1 MRVLTQ
7 AEMKEF
13 EKTFDYLNGYIGGF
27 ADWKYKKTT
36 IYDLKINGMPL
47 PNEILTFARSLEK
60 LNSVDELNIKFNS
73 SLNSLHKINI
83 LFNNSKIEDEKN
95 IVLQRLI
102 SYCFKAKVQPHKLR
116 VEEVRNG
123 KYYFVAPNVVKKDEP
138 IVAIF
143 DGNYVSKIEQKEDN
157 HNNFYDGLETMRKLK
172 VGA

>member
-13 EKTFDYLNGYIGGF
+13 EITFDYLNNYIGGF

-47 PNEILTFARSLEK
+47 PNEILTFSRSLEK

-83 LFNNSKIEDEKN
+83 LFNDSTEDRKKI
-95 IVLQRLI
+95 VMQRLI
-102 SYCFKAKVQPHKLR
+102 SYCFNAKVQPYKLR

-123 KYYFVAPNVVKKDEP
+123 KRYFVSPNVVKKDEP

-143 DGNYVSKIEQKEDN
+143 DGNYVSKIEQKEDD
-157 HNNFYDGLETMRKLK
+157 HNFYDGLETMRKLK

>member
-13 EKTFDYLNGYIGGF
+13 EITFDYLNNYIGGF

-60 LNSVDELNIKFNS
+60 LNSVDDLNMKFDS
-73 SLNSLHKINI
+73 SHNSLHKINL
-83 LFNNSKIEDEKN
+83 LFNDATEERKKI
-95 IVLQRLI
+95 VMQRLI

-123 KYYFVAPNVVKKDEP
+123 KRYFVAPNVVKKDEP

-143 DGNYVSKIEQKEDN
+143 DGNYVSKIEQKEDE
-157 HNNFYDGLETMRKLK
+157 HNFYDGLETMRKLK

>member
-1 MRVLTQ
+1 MRILTQ

-13 EKTFDYLNGYIGGF
+13 EKTFDYLNNYIGGF

-47 PNEILTFARSLEK
+47 PNELLAFSRSLEK
-60 LNSVDELNIKFNS
+60 LNRVDELNMKFDS
-73 SLNSLHKINI
+73 SHNSLAKINL
-83 LFNNSKIEDEKN
+83 LFNDSTEDRKKIV
-95 IVLQRLI
+95 IQRLI
-102 SYCFKAKVQPHKLR
+102 SYCFKAKVQPYKLR

-143 DGNYVSKIEQKEDN
+143 DGNYVSKIEQKEDD
-157 HNNFYDGLETMRKLK
+157 HN
-172 VGA
+172 

>member
-13 EKTFDYLNGYIGGF
+13 EITFDYLNNYIGGF

-47 PNEILTFARSLEK
+47 PNELLAFSRSLEK
-60 LNSVDELNIKFNS
+60 LNKVDELNMKFDS
-73 SLNSLHKINI
+73 SHNSLAKINL
-83 LFNNSKIEDEKN
+83 LFNDSTEDRKKI
-95 IVLQRLI
+95 VMQRLI
-102 SYCFKAKVQPHKLR
+102 NYCFKAKVQPHKLR

-143 DGNYVSKIEQKEDN
+143 DGNYVSKIEQKEDD
-157 HNNFYDGLETMRKLK
+157 HNFYDGLETMRKLK

>member
-1 MRVLTQ
+1 MRILTQ

-13 EKTFDYLNGYIGGF
+13 EITFDYLNNYIGGF

-47 PNEILTFARSLEK
+47 PSELLTFARSLEK
-60 LNSVDELNIKFNS
+60 LNSVDDLNMQFDKS
-73 SLNSLHKINI
+73 HNSLHKISL
-83 LFNNSKIEDEKN
+83 LFNDATEERKKI
-95 IVLQRLI
+95 VMQRLI
-102 SYCFKAKVQPHKLR
+102 SYCFKAKVQPYKLR

-123 KYYFVAPNVVKKDEP
+123 KRYFVSPNVVKKDEP

-143 DGNYVSKIEQKEDN
+143 DGNYVSKIEQKEDD
-157 HNNFYDGLETMRKLK
+157 HNFYDGLETMRKLK

>member
-13 EKTFDYLNGYIGGF
+13 EITFDYLNGYIGGF

-47 PNEILTFARSLEK
+47 PNELLAFSRSLEK
-60 LNSVDELNIKFNS
+60 LNRVDELNMKFDS
-73 SLNSLHKINI
+73 SHNSLAKINL
-83 LFNNSKIEDEKN
+83 LFNDSTEDRKKI
-95 IVLQRLI
+95 VMQRLI

-123 KYYFVAPNVVKKDEP
+123 RRYFVSPNVVKKDEP
-138 IVAIF
+138 IIAIF
-143 DGNYVSKIEQKEDN
+143 DGNYVSKIEQKEDD
-157 HNNFYDGLETMRKLK
+157 HNFYDGLETMRKLK

>member
-1 MRVLTQ
+1 MRILTQ

-13 EKTFDYLNGYIGGF
+13 EKTFDYLNNYIGGF

-47 PNEILTFARSLEK
+47 PNELLAFSRSLEK
-60 LNSVDELNIKFNS
+60 LNRVDELNMKFDS
-73 SLNSLHKINI
+73 SHNSLAKINL
-83 LFNNSKIEDEKN
+83 LFNDSTEDRKKIV
-95 IVLQRLI
+95 IQRLI
-102 SYCFKAKVQPHKLR
+102 SYCFKAKVQPYKLR

-143 DGNYVSKIEQKEDN
+143 DGNYVSKIEQKEDD
-157 HNNFYDGLETMRKLK
+157 HNFYDGLETMRKLK

>member
-13 EKTFDYLNGYIGGF
+13 EKTFDYLNNYIGGF
-27 ADWKYKKTT
+27 ADWKYKKIT

-138 IVAIF
+138 IVAVF
-143 DGNYVSKIEQKEDN
+143 DGNYVSKIEQKEDD

>member
-13 EKTFDYLNGYIGGF
+13 EITFDYLNNYIGGF

-47 PNEILTFARSLEK
+47 PNELLAFSRSLEK
-60 LNSVDELNIKFNS
+60 LNRVDELNMKFDS
-73 SLNSLHKINI
+73 SHNSLAKINL
-83 LFNNSKIEDEKN
+83 LFNDSTEDRKKI
-95 IVLQRLI
+95 VMQRLI

-123 KYYFVAPNVVKKDEP
+123 KRYFVSPNVVKKDEP

-143 DGNYVSKIEQKEDN
+143 DGNYVSKIEQKEDD
-157 HNNFYDGLETMRKLK
+157 HNFYDGLETMRKLK

>member
-13 EKTFDYLNGYIGGF
+13 EITFDYLNNYIGGF

-47 PNEILTFARSLEK
+47 PNELLAFSRSLEK

-83 LFNNSKIEDEKN
+83 LFNDSTEDRKKI
-95 IVLQRLI
+95 VMQRLI
-102 SYCFKAKVQPHKLR
+102 SYCFNAKVQPYKLR

-123 KYYFVAPNVVKKDEP
+123 KRYFVSPNVVKKDEP

-143 DGNYVSKIEQKEDN
+143 DGNYVSKIEQEEDD
-157 HNNFYDGLETMRKLK
+157 HNFYDGLETMRKLK

>member
-13 EKTFDYLNGYIGGF
+13 EITFDYLNNYIGGF

-47 PNEILTFARSLEK
+47 PNELLAFSRSLERLNALNK
-60 LNSVDELNIKFNS
+60 LNMQFDKSH
-73 SLNSLHKINI
+73 NSLHKISL
-83 LFNNSKIEDEKN
+83 LFNDSTENRKK
-95 IVLQRLI
+95 IVLQILI
-102 SYCFKAKVQPHKLR
+102 NYCFKAKVQPYKLR

-123 KYYFVAPNVVKKDEP
+123 KRYFVSPNVVKKDEP

-143 DGNYVSKIEQKEDN
+143 DGNYVSKIEQKEDD
-157 HNNFYDGLETMRKLK
+157 HNFYDGLETMRKLK

>member
-13 EKTFDYLNGYIGGF
+13 EITFDYLNNYIGGF

-83 LFNNSKIEDEKN
+83 LFNDSTEDRKKI
-95 IVLQRLI
+95 VMQRLI
-102 SYCFKAKVQPHKLR
+102 SYCFKAKVQPYKLR

-123 KYYFVAPNVVKKDEP
+123 KRYFVSPNVVKKDEP

-143 DGNYVSKIEQKEDN
+143 DGNYVSKIEQKEDV
-157 HNNFYDGLETMRKLK
+157 HNFYDGLETMRKLK

>member
-1 MRVLTQ
+1 MRILTQ

-13 EKTFDYLNGYIGGF
+13 EITFDYLNNYIGGF

-47 PNEILTFARSLEK
+47 PNEILTFSRSLEK

-83 LFNNSKIEDEKN
+83 LFNDSTEDRKKI
-95 IVLQRLI
+95 VMQRLI
-102 SYCFKAKVQPHKLR
+102 SYCFNAKVQPYKLR

-123 KYYFVAPNVVKKDEP
+123 KRYFVSPNVVKKDEP

-143 DGNYVSKIEQKEDN
+143 DGNYVSKIEQEEDV
-157 HNNFYDGLETMRKLK
+157 HNFYDGLETMRKLK